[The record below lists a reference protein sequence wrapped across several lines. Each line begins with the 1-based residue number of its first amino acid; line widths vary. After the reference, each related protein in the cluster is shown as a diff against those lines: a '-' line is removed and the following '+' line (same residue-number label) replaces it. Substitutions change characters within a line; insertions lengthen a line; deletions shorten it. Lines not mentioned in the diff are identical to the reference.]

1 MGCLYNTL
9 DFSTAGSVSL
19 SSVGALIN
27 RCSTK
32 SLSFSVTGSTAISS
46 FSSLGALAISCS
58 FNSFFF

>member
-46 FSSLGALAISCS
+46 FSSLGALAICC
-58 FNSFFF
+58 